1 MSAGSTERTEKSS
14 GSILMTREQR
24 QDPDYFP
31 GFAAAIPL
39 SIQHILAMFISNVTP
54 AIIVAGAAGF
64 GFGSPDVSALL
75 YMIQMS
81 MLFAGL
87 ATLLQTIGMG
97 PVGSRLP
104 IVQGTSFAFLPI
116 MIPLVA
122 GQGVEAMAVL
132 TTGALFGG
140 LFHAGLSVF
149 VKRLRFAFPPLVTGL
164 VVAMIA
170 LSLLQVGIQYAAG
183 GVPLRGSD
191 DYGSWQSWLL
201 ASIVI
206 VATFGFKFFTK
217 GMWSSASVL
226 LGLLVGYGVA
236 FAMGRVDLQDV
247 STAGW
252 VSVPVPFH
260 FGFSFSVSAVI
271 GFCLMGIVSAIETV
285 GDVSA
290 IAEGGA
296 GREAKDDELSGATL
310 ADGVGTSLA
319 AIFGGLPNTSFS
331 QNVGLIAMTGIMSR
345 HIVSLGA
352 VFLIICGLLPK
363 VGAFIITIPIEVL
376 GGGVIIMFGMVAS
389 AAISI
394 LSNVQWSQR
403 NMLIFALSL
412 SLGFGLQLE
421 PQALQHVPEDVR
433 MFLTSGLLPATFL
446 AVLLNLVLPELEE
459 DVA

>member
-1 MSAGSTERTEKSS
+1 MSADSAGRAAKPS

-149 VKRLRFAFPPLVTGL
+149 VKQLRCAFPPLVTGL

-183 GVPLRGSD
+183 GVQLRGSD

-247 STAGW
+247 SAAGW
-252 VSVPVPFH
+252 VSVPFPFH

-296 GREAKDDELSGATL
+296 GREAKDEELSGATL

-319 AIFGGLPNTSFS
+319 AVFGGLPNTSFS

>member
-1 MSAGSTERTEKSS
+1 MSADSIGRAAKPS
-14 GSILMTREQR
+14 GAILMTREQR

-149 VKRLRFAFPPLVTGL
+149 VKQLRCAFPPLVTGL

-247 STAGW
+247 SAAGW
-252 VSVPVPFH
+252 VSVPFPFH

-296 GREAKDDELSGATL
+296 GREAKDEELSGATL

-319 AIFGGLPNTSFS
+319 AVFGGLPNTSFS

>member
-1 MSAGSTERTEKSS
+1 MSADSAGRAAKPS

-149 VKRLRFAFPPLVTGL
+149 VKQLRCAFPPLVTGL
-164 VVAMIA
+164 VVAMLA

-247 STAGW
+247 SAAGW
-252 VSVPVPFH
+252 VSVPFPFH

-296 GREAKDDELSGATL
+296 GREAKDEELSGATL

-319 AIFGGLPNTSFS
+319 AVFGGLPNTSFS

>member
-1 MSAGSTERTEKSS
+1 MSADSAGRAAKPS

-149 VKRLRFAFPPLVTGL
+149 VKQLRCAFPPLVTGL

-247 STAGW
+247 SAAGW
-252 VSVPVPFH
+252 VSVPFPFH

-296 GREAKDDELSGATL
+296 GREAKDEELSGATL

-319 AIFGGLPNTSFS
+319 AVFGGLPNTSFS

-403 NMLIFALSL
+403 NMLIFALSASSPL
-412 SLGFGLQLE
+412 RCRVD
-421 PQALQHVPEDVR
+421 A
-433 MFLTSGLLPATFL
+433 TSRIAKSIGGP
-446 AVLLNLVLPELEE
+446 
-459 DVA
+459 

>member
-1 MSAGSTERTEKSS
+1 MSAGSTERTAKSS

-247 STAGW
+247 SAAGW
-252 VSVPVPFH
+252 VSVPFPFH

>member
-1 MSAGSTERTEKSS
+1 MSDAARAGEKPARPKVF
-14 GSILMTREQR
+14 MTAEQR
-24 QDPDYFP
+24 RDPDYFP
-31 GFAAAIPL
+31 GYATAIPL
-39 SIQHILAMFISNVTP
+39 SIQHILAMFVSNVTP

-64 GFGSPDVSALL
+64 GYGSGDLSALL

-81 MLFAGL
+81 MLFAGV
-87 ATLLQTIGMG
+87 ATLFQAIGFG
-97 PVGSRLP
+97 PMGSRLP

-116 MIPLVA
+116 MIPLAA
-122 GQGVEAMAVL
+122 GGGVEAMAVL

-140 LFHAGLSVF
+140 LFHAGLSFF
-149 VKRLRFAFPPLVTGL
+149 VKRLRFMFPPLVTGL

-183 GVPLRGSD
+183 GVPLIGTD
-191 DYGSWQSWLL
+191 GYGTWQSWML
-201 ASIVI
+201 ALIVI

-217 GMWSSASVL
+217 GLFSSASVL

-236 FAMGRVDLQDV
+236 FAMGRVDLAEV
-247 STAGW
+247 SNAGW
-252 VSVPVPFH
+252 VSVPMPFH
-260 FGFSFSVSAVI
+260 FGFAFSVSAVV

-296 GREAKDDELSGATL
+296 GREAKDEELSGATL
-310 ADGVGTSLA
+310 ADGVGSMVA
-319 AIFGGLPNTSFS
+319 AVFGALPNTSFS

-345 HIVSLGA
+345 YIVAIGA

-363 VGAFIITIPIEVL
+363 IGAVIISVPIEVL

-389 AAISI
+389 AAITI
-394 LSNVQWSQR
+394 LSGVNWTQK

-421 PQALQHVPEDVR
+421 PGALQHMPESISI
-433 MFLTSGLLPATFL
+433 FLTSGLLPATFL
-446 AVLLNLVLPELEE
+446 AVVLNLILPEVDQDET
-459 DVA
+459 

>member
-149 VKRLRFAFPPLVTGL
+149 VKQLRCAFPPLVTGL

-296 GREAKDDELSGATL
+296 GREAKDEELSGATL

-319 AIFGGLPNTSFS
+319 AVFGGLPNTSFS

>member
-1 MSAGSTERTEKSS
+1 MSADSAGRAAKPS

-149 VKRLRFAFPPLVTGL
+149 VKQLRCAFPPLVTGL

-247 STAGW
+247 SAAGW
-252 VSVPVPFH
+252 VSVPFPFH

-296 GREAKDDELSGATL
+296 GREAKDEELSGATL

-319 AIFGGLPNTSFS
+319 AVFGGLPNTSFS

>member
-1 MSAGSTERTEKSS
+1 
-14 GSILMTREQR
+14 
-24 QDPDYFP
+24 
-31 GFAAAIPL
+31 
-39 SIQHILAMFISNVTP
+39 
-54 AIIVAGAAGF
+54 
-64 GFGSPDVSALL
+64 
-75 YMIQMS
+75 
-81 MLFAGL
+81 
-87 ATLLQTIGMG
+87 
-97 PVGSRLP
+97 
-104 IVQGTSFAFLPI
+104 
-116 MIPLVA
+116 
-122 GQGVEAMAVL
+122 
-132 TTGALFGG
+132 
-140 LFHAGLSVF
+140 
-149 VKRLRFAFPPLVTGL
+149 
-164 VVAMIA
+164 
-170 LSLLQVGIQYAAG
+170 
-183 GVPLRGSD
+183 
-191 DYGSWQSWLL
+191 
-201 ASIVI
+201 
-206 VATFGFKFFTK
+206 
-217 GMWSSASVL
+217 
-226 LGLLVGYGVA
+226 
-236 FAMGRVDLQDV
+236 
-247 STAGW
+247 
-252 VSVPVPFH
+252 
-260 FGFSFSVSAVI
+260 
-271 GFCLMGIVSAIETV
+271 MGIVSAIETV

-296 GREAKDDELSGATL
+296 GREAKDEELSGATL

-319 AIFGGLPNTSFS
+319 AVFGGLPNTSFS

>member
-247 STAGW
+247 SAAGW
-252 VSVPVPFH
+252 VSVPFPFH

-296 GREAKDDELSGATL
+296 GREAKDEELSGATL

-319 AIFGGLPNTSFS
+319 AVFGGLPNTSFS

>member
-1 MSAGSTERTEKSS
+1 
-14 GSILMTREQR
+14 
-24 QDPDYFP
+24 
-31 GFAAAIPL
+31 
-39 SIQHILAMFISNVTP
+39 
-54 AIIVAGAAGF
+54 
-64 GFGSPDVSALL
+64 
-75 YMIQMS
+75 
-81 MLFAGL
+81 
-87 ATLLQTIGMG
+87 
-97 PVGSRLP
+97 
-104 IVQGTSFAFLPI
+104 

-149 VKRLRFAFPPLVTGL
+149 VKQLRCAFPPLVTGL

-247 STAGW
+247 SAAGW
-252 VSVPVPFH
+252 VSVPFPFH

-296 GREAKDDELSGATL
+296 GREAKDEELSGATL

-319 AIFGGLPNTSFS
+319 AVFGGLPNTSFS